1 MIEPSPTPETLE
13 PVTGPSAWHGSDFQ
27 DSDGWI
33 HEFSD
38 DEIREIASAV
48 ERVVESGLDLSA
60 VRKEHFPLPILGPRL
75 EEIQEEV
82 VWGRGFVLFRGLP
95 VRRWSRKESAVAYWG
110 LGRHF
115 GDPVSQ
121 NAEGHLLGHVKDIG
135 HDPSKAETRLYAT
148 HARHPFHTDS
158 CDVVGLLCLQP
169 AKEGGL
175 SMICSSATVYN
186 EMLER
191 RPELARVLAEPFFVD
206 RKGEVPEGK
215 EPYYRMP
222 VFNFHGGHLTTYYAR
237 DFLQGASRHDG
248 VPELSDRQV
257 EAMEMLEAV
266 AGEDG
271 IRLDMTL
278 RAGDIQ
284 LLHNHQIF
292 HSRTGYRDHADPE
305 RRRHLLRL
313 WLSAPNGR
321 PLPPVFA
328 ERYGTVEVGEVRGGI
343 VVPGTDLH
351 APLEPA

>member
-13 PVTGPSAWHGSDFQ
+13 PVTGPSAWYGSEYQ
-27 DSDGWI
+27 DSDEWI
-33 HEFSD
+33 HEFSS
-38 DEIREIASAV
+38 DEIEEIEAAV
-48 ERVVESGLDLSA
+48 ERVLDRGLEVSD
-60 VRKEHFPLPILGPRL
+60 VGRDDFPLPELSDTLDG
-75 EEIQEEV
+75 IQEEV

-95 VRRWSRKESAVAYWG
+95 VDRWSTKESAVAYWG
-110 LGRHF
+110 IGRHF

-121 NAEGHLLGHVKDIG
+121 NARGHLLGHVKDIG

-158 CDVVGLLCLQP
+158 CDIVGLLCLQP

-191 RPELARVLAEPFFVD
+191 RPELARTLAEPFYID

-215 EPYYRMP
+215 DPYYMMP
-222 VFNFHGGHLTTYYAR
+222 VFNFHEGHLSTYYAR
-237 DFLQGASRHDG
+237 DFLRGASRHEG
-248 VPELSDRQV
+248 VPALTERQE

-266 AGEDG
+266 AEEEDV
-271 IRLDMTL
+271 RLDMTL
-278 RAGDIQ
+278 RSGDIQ
-284 LLHNHQIF
+284 FLHNHQIF
-292 HSRTGYRDHADPE
+292 HSRTGYTDHADPE
-305 RRRHLLRL
+305 KRRHLLRL

-343 VVPGTDLH
+343 VVPGAELH
-351 APLEPA
+351 APLQPA